1 MISEKSYNKPKQ
13 KMIFSKDSSMNFGG
27 HNIPSELLGHFKSSS
42 SLARSIRSTSTAASS
57 PGKSLQST
65 GAMILEQSKSTLSNF
80 YPNKKWLSS
89 TKKLP
94 IEEEEKNKNKTF
106 SNGWQTK
113 TMKAETPKNQM
124 DIKIRNI
131 IHNYTDIDT
140 NDFSY
145 NVLSNLK
152 SKKRMQNLDVVEL
165 YEIWKAKYLKEIEE
179 NIKNK
184 IAELKEKLDN
194 TKNEVY
200 KNFTMN
206 DKDLIDLVQKDID
219 KISNFY
225 YNVLKERQNS
235 IEECLKNIIEDINIC
250 YHNAHLKLVKLADDM
265 DKIGFLFEE
274 EIRDLI
280 NEKKQYIQR
289 FNDVKKSYYTRIMNE
304 IKLFED
310 DLVQKSKKD
319 LEDFI
324 LRWKNIKLNNYVSKL
339 QKLLQSK
346 EYTDPEERALLVKEV
361 KQIQEDSYKKKYEL
375 IFVTLF
381 GLDYDQINTKHIE
394 KINKQLE
401 AIENET
407 DHLFNECFEKLNAN
421 SKYIEDKSLEAFE
434 HFKSDVSTINYIFG
448 KDNHNEKKYNDYD
461 DLNTLEELFQKEVNS
476 VLDKNKEDRKNYLL
490 ILNKYIGDYDDFFN
504 ALCEKLISIYLTI
517 GKLYDQHKIELKKAE
532 RNYMISY
539 AKECDNDDNII
550 HEKELELK
558 KISEEMKN
566 CINKEELD
574 KGLQDSF
581 QIMDQLELEYRDFF
595 KKIDDIFNSH
605 EGILTEEYHNY
616 EIKVLKIFGIYPE
629 DNLYEI
635 DKRRNKESEFLSKK
649 KEAQIAEEERIKEE
663 EEAKEEEKTGKKKPA
678 KKKENKPQLKK
689 GEVPPP
695 LVPPREIKNFKS
707 KLGFNYLIDF
717 EIEEYIKH
725 ILRNIINKRDDDIFE
740 LKPKTPEELEALAK
754 EKEEWEQKKK
764 EEEENKGKKGA
775 KKEVKEPPKPQDQN
789 PQEEINYLT
798 IYNPYQATH
807 EIKFDSPLGLSNEK
821 LLSETNEFSTESISQ
836 GFKSL
841 FEKINDKINSNHISN
856 INDAKIKDQETREEQ
871 LSDLDIR
878 LKSLSPRKGKIEVE
892 DYDNRLNELEKHEK
906 KLAKHKEDIDIKNKK
921 SDEDNNKILEKIDK
935 DFNELKELN
944 EKLLKGMA
952 EQESDKGLED
962 QYKKFKTSYYDFMI
976 DLDENETKFKEYLE
990 TQPNELLSLNNNF
1003 LLSLKPISKGGTYSD
1018 REIEFTKGELDK
1030 LENDV
1035 IKSSQEER
1043 KKKNEEK
1050 LKGIKEEAENMMK
1063 GIKEQYDISKD
1074 NIMAKDAIGKKFG
1087 IPKRLSNDIIINIK
1101 IKCTQAQ
1108 EGLQKL
1114 FEELIKYVT
1123 DFTKINNQEDLIKT
1137 LKDNELPIKVRKKLQ
1152 RINTCVW
1159 LYGKYISAFKE
1170 TLLNSYQLSR
1180 VIMKENTEDIT
1191 ITEKED
1197 IEADEALK
1205 NDEIL
1210 SLGFLSKSILD
1221 PNAANVAQDKKKGAS
1236 GNEPSYNNEI
1246 ASIDDKIRSECA
1258 KIYVGNYA
1266 KYINPQ
1272 EKLPDSLIPFLEE
1285 TKREMEIMR
1294 LKCVKDL
1301 RTFCQNLYSF
1311 SLNIPSCV
1319 FKFIYG
1325 HSNMTLNEKT
1335 DNIMNSFNQ
1344 SKELSDKIKT
1354 ELKIKLGPYLANPFF
1369 SKELLGIET
1378 SNTERSSNFLKSINE
1393 TQFNLIQNE
1402 EENSKN
1408 FTIRL
1413 LNNFAALMTLFDN
1426 FIFEE
1431 EFISLGDEEY
1441 FKKRENYNQL
1451 LKLKETIEEK
1461 SGAGDPKKNV
1471 DKKGMGDLSKYD
1483 LESKRTFKKQFKG
1496 INFKNGKI
1504 NYYDMFNKIVK
1515 DYVENSEEKIKVLE
1529 NEYRKDNWSKNISGI
1544 KLQNNKNLFIERN
1557 KYYKQHCD
1565 TFNKNIKEDIN
1576 KFNQFR
1582 LEELEYKYKWDEMVK
1597 DLKNTL
1603 KKFNIPEGVECS
1615 AGEDINLN
1623 KMENMKKS
1631 GNKNSKS
1638 KGKK

>member
-1 MISEKSYNKPKQ
+1 M
-13 KMIFSKDSSMNFGG
+13 
-27 HNIPSELLGHFKSSS
+27 
-42 SLARSIRSTSTAASS
+42 
-57 PGKSLQST
+57 
-65 GAMILEQSKSTLSNF
+65 
-80 YPNKKWLSS
+80 
-89 TKKLP
+89 
-94 IEEEEKNKNKTF
+94 
-106 SNGWQTK
+106 
-113 TMKAETPKNQM
+113 
-124 DIKIRNI
+124 
-131 IHNYTDIDT
+131 
-140 NDFSY
+140 
-145 NVLSNLK
+145 
-152 SKKRMQNLDVVEL
+152 
-165 YEIWKAKYLKEIEE
+165 
-179 NIKNK
+179 
-184 IAELKEKLDN
+184 
-194 TKNEVY
+194 
-200 KNFTMN
+200 
-206 DKDLIDLVQKDID
+206 
-219 KISNFY
+219 
-225 YNVLKERQNS
+225 
-235 IEECLKNIIEDINIC
+235 
-250 YHNAHLKLVKLADDM
+250 
-265 DKIGFLFEE
+265 
-274 EIRDLI
+274 
-280 NEKKQYIQR
+280 
-289 FNDVKKSYYTRIMNE
+289 
-304 IKLFED
+304 
-310 DLVQKSKKD
+310 
-319 LEDFI
+319 
-324 LRWKNIKLNNYVSKL
+324 
-339 QKLLQSK
+339 
-346 EYTDPEERALLVKEV
+346 
-361 KQIQEDSYKKKYEL
+361 
-375 IFVTLF
+375 
-381 GLDYDQINTKHIE
+381 
-394 KINKQLE
+394 
-401 AIENET
+401 
-407 DHLFNECFEKLNAN
+407 
-421 SKYIEDKSLEAFE
+421 
-434 HFKSDVSTINYIFG
+434 
-448 KDNHNEKKYNDYD
+448 
-461 DLNTLEELFQKEVNS
+461 
-476 VLDKNKEDRKNYLL
+476 
-490 ILNKYIGDYDDFFN
+490 
-504 ALCEKLISIYLTI
+504 
-517 GKLYDQHKIELKKAE
+517 
-532 RNYMISY
+532 
-539 AKECDNDDNII
+539 
-550 HEKELELK
+550 
-558 KISEEMKN
+558 
-566 CINKEELD
+566 
-574 KGLQDSF
+574 
-581 QIMDQLELEYRDFF
+581 
-595 KKIDDIFNSH
+595 
-605 EGILTEEYHNY
+605 
-616 EIKVLKIFGIYPE
+616 
-629 DNLYEI
+629 
-635 DKRRNKESEFLSKK
+635 
-649 KEAQIAEEERIKEE
+649 
-663 EEAKEEEKTGKKKPA
+663 
-678 KKKENKPQLKK
+678 
-689 GEVPPP
+689 
-695 LVPPREIKNFKS
+695 
-707 KLGFNYLIDF
+707 
-717 EIEEYIKH
+717 
-725 ILRNIINKRDDDIFE
+725 
-740 LKPKTPEELEALAK
+740 
-754 EKEEWEQKKK
+754 
-764 EEEENKGKKGA
+764 
-775 KKEVKEPPKPQDQN
+775 
-789 PQEEINYLT
+789 
-798 IYNPYQATH
+798 
-807 EIKFDSPLGLSNEK
+807 
-821 LLSETNEFSTESISQ
+821 
-836 GFKSL
+836 
-841 FEKINDKINSNHISN
+841 
-856 INDAKIKDQETREEQ
+856 
-871 LSDLDIR
+871 SDLDIR

-1221 PNAANVAQDKKKGAS
+1221 PNAANVAQDKKKGTT

-1402 EENSKN
+1402 EENSKS

>member
-1 MISEKSYNKPKQ
+1 MISERSYNKPKQ
-13 KMIFSKDSSMNFGG
+13 KMIFSKDSSLNFGG
-27 HNIPSELLGHFKSSS
+27 QKIPSELLGHFKSSS
-42 SLARSIRSTSTAASS
+42 SLARSIRSTSTASS
-57 PGKSLQST
+57 SLGKSLQST
-65 GAMILEQSKSTLSNF
+65 GAMILEQQGKNTISNF
-80 YPNKKWLSS
+80 YPNNKWMSSSKKSPL
-89 TKKLP
+89 
-94 IEEEEKNKNKTF
+94 EEEKNKTF
-106 SNGWQTK
+106 SNGWQAETL
-113 TMKAETPKNQM
+113 KAETPKNQM

-165 YEIWKAKYLKEIEE
+165 YEIWKTKYLKDVEE
-179 NIKNK
+179 NIKKK
-184 IAELKEKLDN
+184 ISELKENLDN
-194 TKNEVY
+194 TKNEIY

-206 DKDLIDLVQKDID
+206 DTDLIPLIQADID
-219 KISNFY
+219 RISEFY
-225 YNVLKERQNS
+225 YNVLNERQNS
-235 IEECLKNIIEDINIC
+235 INDCLKNIMDDINTC

-265 DKIGFLFEE
+265 DKIGYLFEE

-304 IKLFED
+304 IKSFENE
-310 DLVQKSKKD
+310 LVEKSKND
-319 LEDFI
+319 FNDFI

-339 QKLLQSK
+339 QNLLRSK
-346 EYTDPEERALLVKEV
+346 EYTDPEERALLVQEM
-361 KQIQEDSYKKKYEL
+361 KQIQEEAYKKKYRL
-375 IFVTLF
+375 IFENLF
-381 GLDYDQINTKHIE
+381 KLDYDDINTKHIE
-394 KINKQLE
+394 KIGKENEK
-401 AIENET
+401 ITNET
-407 DHLFNECFEKLNAN
+407 DKLYMQSIEKLNKN
-421 SKYIEDKSLEAFE
+421 SKDIEDKSNEAFE
-434 HFKSDVSTINYIFG
+434 KFKSDVSTINYIFG
-448 KDNHNEKKYNDYD
+448 QDNHNEKKYNDYD

-476 VLDKNKEDRKNYLL
+476 VLDKNKNDRVNYILN
-490 ILNKYIGDYDDFFN
+490 LNKYLEEYEEFIN
-504 ALCEKLISIYLTI
+504 SICEKIISIYLSV
-517 GKLYDQHKIELKKAE
+517 GKLYDEHKRDLKKAE

-539 AKECDNDDNII
+539 AKECDNDDNFI

-581 QIMDQLELEYRDFF
+581 QIMDQLEGEYRDFF
-595 KKIDDIFNSH
+595 QKIDDIFNSH
-605 EGILTEEYHNY
+605 EGILTQEYHNY
-616 EIKVLKIFGIYPE
+616 EKKIFNIFGIYPE

-717 EIEEYIKH
+717 QIEELIKH
-725 ILRNIINKRDDDIFE
+725 LLRNIINKRDDDIFE

-775 KKEVKEPPKPQDQN
+775 KKEVKEPPKPQEQN
-789 PQEEINYLT
+789 PEEEINYLT
-798 IYNPYQATH
+798 AYDPYNATH

-821 LLSETNEFSTESISQ
+821 LLSEDNEFNSETITQ
-836 GFKSL
+836 GFNAL
-841 FEKINDKINSNHISN
+841 FEKINEKINSNHISN
-856 INDAKIKDQETREEQ
+856 VNDAKIKDQETREEQ

-906 KLAKHKEDIDIKNKK
+906 KLEKHKEDINAKNKK
-921 SDEDNNKILEKIDK
+921 TDEDNNKILEKIDK
-935 DFNELKELN
+935 DFNELKELK
-944 EKLLKGMA
+944 EKLLKGME

-962 QYKKFKTSYYDFMI
+962 QFKKFKTSYYDFMI
-976 DLDENETKFKEYLE
+976 DLDENQSKLSEYLE
-990 TQPNELLSLNNNF
+990 TQPNELLSLNKNYY
-1003 LLSLKPISKGGTYSD
+1003 LSLKPISKGGTYSD
-1018 REIEFTKGELDK
+1018 REIEYTKGELDK
-1030 LENDV
+1030 IENDI

-1050 LKGIKEEAENMMK
+1050 LNGIKEEAENMMK
-1063 GIKEQYDISKD
+1063 AIKEQYDISKD
-1074 NIMAKDAIGKKFG
+1074 NIMAKDAMGKKFG
-1087 IPKRLSNDIIINIK
+1087 IPKRLSNDIVINIK
-1101 IKCTQAQ
+1101 IKCNQAQ

-1114 FEELIKYVT
+1114 FEELIKDVN
-1123 DFTKINNQEDLIKT
+1123 DFIKINNIDELNKALTEND
-1137 LKDNELPIKVRKKLQ
+1137 LPIKIRKKLQ

-1159 LYGKYISAFKE
+1159 HYGKYINAFKE
-1170 TLLNSYQLSR
+1170 SLLNTYQLSR
-1180 VIMKENTEDIT
+1180 VIMKETTEDIT

-1197 IEADEALK
+1197 LDADEALK
-1205 NDEIL
+1205 NEEIL
-1210 SLGFLSKSILD
+1210 SLGFLAKSILE
-1221 PNAANVAQDKKKGAS
+1221 PNEINNPQDKKKSAG
-1236 GNEPSYNNEI
+1236 GNEPNYNNEI
-1246 ASIDDKIRSECA
+1246 ASIDDKIRNECA

-1266 KYINPQ
+1266 KWLNPQ
-1272 EKLPDSLIPFLEE
+1272 EKVPDSLIPFLEDI
-1285 TKREMEIMR
+1285 KREMEIMR
-1294 LKCVKDL
+1294 LRCVKDL

-1319 FKFIYG
+1319 IQFIYG
-1325 HSNMTLNEKT
+1325 YSNMTLSGKTNEIIEAFDQAK
-1335 DNIMNSFNQ
+1335 NVS
-1344 SKELSDKIKT
+1344 EKIKT

-1369 SKELLGIET
+1369 SKELSSIEAT
-1378 SNTERSSNFLKSINE
+1378 DTERSNNYLKMINE

-1408 FTIRL
+1408 FTTRL
-1413 LNNFAALMTLFDN
+1413 LNNFTALMTLFDN

-1451 LKLKETIEEK
+1451 LKLKETLEEK
-1461 SGAGDPKKNV
+1461 NLGDGTKKPA
-1471 DKKGMGDLSKYD
+1471 DKKGGDLSKYD

-1515 DYVENSEEKIKVLE
+1515 EYIENSEEKIKTLE
-1529 NEYRKDNWSKNISGI
+1529 NEYRKDNWSKSIAGI
-1544 KLQNNKNLFIERN
+1544 KLQNNKNLFNERN

-1565 TFNKNIKEDIN
+1565 SFNKNIQEDIN
-1576 KFNQFR
+1576 KYNQFR
-1582 LEELEYKYKWDEMVK
+1582 LEELEYKYKWNEMVK
-1597 DLKNTL
+1597 DLRNTL
-1603 KKFNIPEGVECS
+1603 KKFNIPEGVEC
-1615 AGEDINLN
+1615 GEASELN
-1623 KMENMKKS
+1623 IRKPGGRKS
-1631 GNKNSKS
+1631 TSRKSVSKS
-1638 KGKK
+1638 KSKKHK

>member
-1 MISEKSYNKPKQ
+1 MLSERTSYNKPKQ
-13 KMIFSKDSSMNFGG
+13 KMIFSKDSSLNFGG
-27 HNIPSELLGHFKSSS
+27 QNIPSELLGHFKSSS
-42 SLARSIRSTSTAASS
+42 SLARSIRSNTTASTT
-57 PGKSLQST
+57 GKSLQST
-65 GAMILEQSKSTLSNF
+65 GAMILDQGKKTISNF
-80 YPNKKWLSS
+80 FPNNNTKWISS
-89 TKKLP
+89 NKSQLN
-94 IEEEEKNKNKTF
+94 EEEEKNKTF
-106 SNGWQTK
+106 SNGWQIK

-131 IHNYTDIDT
+131 VHNYIDVDT

-152 SKKRMQNLDVVEL
+152 SKKRMQNLDVVEV
-165 YEIWKAKYLKEIEE
+165 YEIWKTKYLKETED
-179 NIKNK
+179 NIKKK
-184 IAELKEKLDN
+184 ISELKENLDN

-200 KNFTMN
+200 KNFNLN
-206 DKDLIDLVQKDID
+206 DEDLIPLIQKDID
-219 KISNFY
+219 KISFFY
-225 YNVLKERQNS
+225 YNVLKERQNN
-235 IEECLKNIIEDINIC
+235 INNCLKNILEEINIC
-250 YHNAHLKLVKLADDM
+250 YQNGHLKLVKLADDM

-304 IKLFED
+304 IKMFED

-319 LEDFI
+319 LDAFI
-324 LRWKNIKLNNYVSKL
+324 LRWKNIKLNNYVTKL

-346 EYTDPEERALLVKEV
+346 EYTDPEERALLVQEMKS
-361 KQIQEDSYKKKYEL
+361 IQEDSYKKKHEL
-375 IFVTLF
+375 IFKTLF
-381 GLDYDQINTKHIE
+381 GLDYEQINTKHIE
-394 KINKQLE
+394 KINKKYENISNE
-401 AIENET
+401 ADKLYTQCI
-407 DHLFNECFEKLNAN
+407 EKLNIN
-421 SKYIEDKSLEAFE
+421 SKNIEDKSLEAFE
-434 HFKSDVSTINYIFG
+434 KFKADVSTINYIFG
-448 KDNHNEKKYNDYD
+448 QDNHNEKKYNDYD

-490 ILNKYIGDYDDFFN
+490 NLNKYIEEYEEFFN
-504 ALCEKLISIYLTI
+504 NICEKIINLYLKI
-517 GKLYDQHKIELKKAE
+517 GKLYDEHKRDLKKAE
-532 RNYMISY
+532 RNYLISY

-550 HEKELELK
+550 HEKEQELK

-605 EGILTEEYHNY
+605 EGILTQEYHNY
-616 EIKVLKIFGIYPE
+616 EKKVMNIFGIYPE

-635 DKRRNKESEFLSKK
+635 EKRRNKESEFLSKK

-707 KLGFNYLIDF
+707 KLGFDYLIDF
-717 EIEEYIKH
+717 QIEELIKH

-775 KKEVKEPPKPQDQN
+775 KKEVKEPPKPQEQN
-789 PQEEINYLT
+789 PTEEINYL
-798 IYNPYQATH
+798 IVYDPYNATH
-807 EIKFDSPLGLSNEK
+807 EIKFNSPIGLSNEK
-821 LLSETNEFSTESISQ
+821 LLSETNEFTSETITE
-836 GFKSL
+836 GFSSL
-841 FEKINDKINSNHISN
+841 FEKINDKINSNHKSN
-856 INDAKIKDQETREEQ
+856 LNDAQIKDQETREEQ

-906 KLAKHKEDIDIKNKK
+906 KLEKHKEDIITKNKK
-921 SDEDNNKILEKIDK
+921 TDEDNNKILEKIDK
-935 DFNELKELN
+935 HFNELKELN
-944 EKLLKGMA
+944 EKLLKGME

-976 DLDENETKFKEYLE
+976 DLDEDENNFKEYLE

-1003 LLSLKPISKGGTYSD
+1003 LLSLKSISKGGTYSD
-1018 REIEFTKGELDK
+1018 REIEYTKGELDK
-1030 LENDV
+1030 LENEV
-1035 IKSSQEER
+1035 IKSSLEER

-1050 LKGIKEEAENMMK
+1050 LKGIKDEAENMMK
-1063 GIKEQYDISKD
+1063 AIKEQYDLSKD
-1074 NIMAKDAIGKKFG
+1074 NIMAKDAMGKKFG

-1101 IKCTQAQ
+1101 IKCNQAQ

-1123 DFTKINNQEDLIKT
+1123 DFTKINNIDDLNKA
-1137 LKDNELPIKVRKKLQ
+1137 LLENELPIKIRKKLQ

-1159 LYGKYISAFKE
+1159 HYGKYISAFKE
-1170 TLLNSYQLSR
+1170 SLLNSYQLSR
-1180 VIMKENTEDIT
+1180 VLMKENTEDIA

-1197 IEADEALK
+1197 IDADEALK

-1210 SLGFLSKSILD
+1210 SLGFLAKSILD
-1221 PNAANVAQDKKKGAS
+1221 PNSVNVAQDKKKGVI
-1236 GNEPSYNNEI
+1236 GNEPSYNSEI

-1266 KYINPQ
+1266 KYLNPQ
-1272 EKLPDSLIPFLEE
+1272 EKVPDSLIPFLEE
-1285 TKREMEIMR
+1285 IKREMEIMR

-1301 RTFCQNLYSF
+1301 RTFCQNLYNF

-1319 FKFIYG
+1319 IKFIYSY
-1325 HSNMTLNEKT
+1325 SNMKLTGKT
-1335 DNIMNSFNQ
+1335 SELFESFNK
-1344 SKELSDKIKT
+1344 SKELSEKIKT
-1354 ELKIKLGPYLANPFF
+1354 DLKIKLGPYLANPFY
-1369 SKELLGIET
+1369 SKELSTIET
-1378 SNTERSSNFLKSINE
+1378 SDTERSTNFLKTINE
-1393 TQFNLIQNE
+1393 TQFNLIQTE

-1408 FTIRL
+1408 FITRL

-1451 LKLKETIEEK
+1451 LKLKETLEEK
-1461 SGAGDPKKNV
+1461 SGIGDGKKVV

-1504 NYYDMFNKIVK
+1504 NYYDKFNKIVK
-1515 DYVENSEEKIKVLE
+1515 DYVENSEDKIKVLE
-1529 NEYRKDNWSKNISGI
+1529 NEYRKDNWSKSIAGI
-1544 KLQNNKNLFIERN
+1544 KLQNNKNLFNERN

-1565 TFNKNIKEDIN
+1565 SFNKNINDDIN
-1576 KFNQFR
+1576 KFTQYR

-1597 DLKNTL
+1597 DLRNTL
-1603 KKFNIPEGVECS
+1603 KKFNIPEGVECGTGS
-1615 AGEDINLN
+1615 DINI
-1623 KMENMKKS
+1623 KKPTKGKKS
-1631 GNKNSKS
+1631 SGRKSRS

>member
-13 KMIFSKDSSMNFGG
+13 KMVFSKDSSLNFGG
-27 HNIPSELLGHFKSSS
+27 QSIPSELLGRFKSSS
-42 SLARSIRSTSTAASS
+42 SLARSIRSTTAASS
-57 PGKSLQST
+57 TGKSLQST
-65 GAMILEQSKSTLSNF
+65 GAMILEQQNKNTVSNF

-89 TKKLP
+89 NKSPL
-94 IEEEEKNKNKTF
+94 EEEKNKTF
-106 SNGWQTK
+106 SNGWQVK
-113 TMKAETPKNQM
+113 TMKSETPKNDM

-152 SKKRMQNLDVVEL
+152 SKKRMQNLDVVEI
-165 YEIWKAKYLKEIEE
+165 YEIWRTKYLKQTED
-179 NIKNK
+179 NIKEK
-184 IAELKEKLDN
+184 IAKLKEDLDS

-200 KNFTMN
+200 KHFTM
-206 DKDLIDLVQKDID
+206 KDEELIPLVQKDID
-219 KISNFY
+219 NISKFY
-225 YNVLKERQNS
+225 FNVLKERENN
-235 IEECLKNIIEDINIC
+235 INDCLKEILDDIATL
-250 YHNAHLKLVKLADDM
+250 YQNADLKLVKLADDM

-280 NEKKQYIQR
+280 KEKKQYIQR

-304 IKLFED
+304 IKQFED
-310 DLVQKSKKD
+310 ELVQKSKKD
-319 LEDFI
+319 LDDFI

-346 EYTDPEERALLVKEV
+346 EYKDPEERIILVQEM
-361 KQIQEDSYKKKYEL
+361 KQIQQDIYQKKFKL
-375 IFVTLF
+375 IFENLF
-381 GLDYDQINTKHIE
+381 GLDYDQINTKNIE
-394 KINKQLE
+394 KINKNLE
-401 AIENET
+401 NITNEADRLYT
-407 DHLFNECFEKLNAN
+407 ECIEKLNKN
-421 SKYIEDKSLEAFE
+421 SDDIEKKSLEAFE
-434 HFKSDVSTINYIFG
+434 EFKSDVSTISYTFG

-461 DLNTLEELFQKEVNS
+461 DLNSLEELFQKEVNS
-476 VLDKNKEDRKNYLL
+476 VLDKNKEDRKNY
-490 ILNKYIGDYDDFFN
+490 ILNLNQYLEEYDEFFN
-504 ALCEKLISIYLTI
+504 NICEKLINIYLSV
-517 GKLYDQHKIELKKAE
+517 GKLYDSHKRDLKKAE
-532 RNYMISY
+532 REYMISY
-539 AKECDNDDNII
+539 AKECDNDDNVI

-581 QIMDQLELEYRDFF
+581 QIMDQLEQEYREFF
-595 KKIDDIFNSH
+595 QKIDDIFNSH
-605 EGILTEEYHNY
+605 EGILTQEYHNY
-616 EIKVLKIFGIYPE
+616 EKKVLNIFGIYPE
-629 DNLYEI
+629 DNRYEI
-635 DKRRNKESEFLSKK
+635 EKRRTKESEFLSKK

-695 LVPPREIKNFKS
+695 LVPPREIKNFTS

-717 EIEEYIKH
+717 QIEELIKH

-775 KKEVKEPPKPQDQN
+775 KKETKEPPKPQDQN
-789 PQEEINYLT
+789 PAEEINYLT
-798 IYNPYQATH
+798 VYDPYNASH
-807 EIKFDSPLGLSNEK
+807 EIKFNSPLGLSNEK
-821 LLSETNEFSTESISQ
+821 LLSEENEFTTEKITQ
-836 GFKSL
+836 GFTNL

-856 INDAKIKDQETREEQ
+856 VKDAKLKDQETREEQ

-906 KLAKHKEDIDIKNKK
+906 KLEKHKEDINTKNKNA
-921 SDEDNNKILEKIDK
+921 DEENNKILEKIDK

-944 EKLLKGMA
+944 EKLLKGME

-962 QYKKFKTSYYDFMI
+962 QFKKFKTSYYDFMI
-976 DLDENETKFKEYLE
+976 DLDDNENKFKEYLE
-990 TQPNELLSLNNNF
+990 TIPNELLSLNKNF

-1018 REIEFTKGELDK
+1018 REIEYTKGELDK
-1030 LENDV
+1030 LENEV
-1035 IKSSQEER
+1035 IKAGQEER

-1050 LKGIKEEAENMMK
+1050 LKGIKEEVENMMK
-1063 GIKEQYDISKD
+1063 AIKDQYDISKD
-1074 NIMAKDAIGKKFG
+1074 NIMAKDAMGKKFG

-1101 IKCTQAQ
+1101 IKCNQAQ
-1108 EGLQKL
+1108 EGLQRL
-1114 FEELIKYVT
+1114 FEELIKYIT
-1123 DFTKINNQEDLIKT
+1123 DFTKINNMEDLNKA
-1137 LKDNELPIKVRKKLQ
+1137 LEQNELPLKIRKKLQ

-1170 TLLNSYQLSR
+1170 SLLNSYQLSR
-1180 VIMKENTEDIT
+1180 VLMKENTEDIT

-1197 IEADEALK
+1197 IDADEALK
-1205 NDEIL
+1205 NDEIT
-1210 SLGFLSKSILD
+1210 SLGFLAKSILD
-1221 PNAANVAQDKKKGAS
+1221 PNANPAQDKKKGAT

-1266 KYINPQ
+1266 KYLNPQ
-1272 EKLPDSLIPFLEE
+1272 EKLPDSLIPFLEDI
-1285 TKREMEIMR
+1285 KREMEIMR

-1311 SLNIPSCV
+1311 SLNIPSCII
-1319 FKFIYG
+1319 KFIYS
-1325 HSNMTLNEKT
+1325 HSNMTLTKKTNE
-1335 DNIMNSFNQ
+1335 IMELFNN
-1344 SKELSDKIKT
+1344 SKEQSDKTKND
-1354 ELKIKLGPYLANPFF
+1354 LNIKLGPYLANPFY
-1369 SKELLGIET
+1369 SKELSSFEAT
-1378 SNTERSSNFLKSINE
+1378 DTERSTNYVKSINE
-1393 TQFNLIQNE
+1393 TQFNLIQTE

-1408 FTIRL
+1408 FTTRL

-1451 LKLKETIEEK
+1451 LKLKETLEEK
-1461 SGAGDPKKNV
+1461 TGAGDAKKV
-1471 DKKGMGDLSKYD
+1471 ADKKGIGDLSKYD
-1483 LESKRTFKKQFKG
+1483 LESKRTFKKMFKG
-1496 INFKNGKI
+1496 LNFKNGKI
-1504 NYYDMFNKIVK
+1504 NYYDMFNKLVK
-1515 DYVENSEEKIKVLE
+1515 EYVENSEDKIKVLE
-1529 NEYRKDNWSKNISGI
+1529 TEYRKDNWSKSISGI

-1565 TFNKNIKEDIN
+1565 SFNKNIKDDIN
-1576 KFNQFR
+1576 KFNHFR

-1597 DLKNTL
+1597 DLRNTL
-1603 KKFNIPEGVECS
+1603 KKFNIPDGVECGTGS
-1615 AGEDINLN
+1615 DIDI
-1623 KMENMKKS
+1623 KKPDPRKKS
-1631 GNKNSKS
+1631 GNKKPRSR
-1638 KGKK
+1638 GKK

>member
-13 KMIFSKDSSMNFGG
+13 KMVFSKDSSLNFGG
-27 HNIPSELLGHFKSSS
+27 QSIPSELLGRFKSSS
-42 SLARSIRSTSTAASS
+42 SLARSIRSTTAASS
-57 PGKSLQST
+57 TGKSLQST
-65 GAMILEQSKSTLSNF
+65 GAMILEQPNKNTVSNF

-89 TKKLP
+89 NKSPL
-94 IEEEEKNKNKTF
+94 EEEKNKTF
-106 SNGWQTK
+106 SNGWQVK
-113 TMKAETPKNQM
+113 TMKSETPKNDM

-152 SKKRMQNLDVVEL
+152 SKKRMQNLDVVEI
-165 YEIWKAKYLKEIEE
+165 YEIWKTKYLKQTED
-179 NIKNK
+179 NIKEK
-184 IAELKEKLDN
+184 IAKLKEDLDS

-200 KNFTMN
+200 KHFTM
-206 DKDLIDLVQKDID
+206 KDEELIPLVQKDID
-219 KISNFY
+219 NISKFY
-225 YNVLKERQNS
+225 FNVLKERENN
-235 IEECLKNIIEDINIC
+235 INDCLKEILDDIATL
-250 YHNAHLKLVKLADDM
+250 YQNADLKLVKLADDM

-280 NEKKQYIQR
+280 KEKKQYIQR

-304 IKLFED
+304 IKQFED
-310 DLVQKSKKD
+310 ELVQKSKKD
-319 LEDFI
+319 LDDFI

-339 QKLLQSK
+339 QNLLQSK
-346 EYTDPEERALLVKEV
+346 EYKDPEERIILVQEM
-361 KQIQEDSYKKKYEL
+361 KQIQQDIYQKKFKL
-375 IFVTLF
+375 IFENLF
-381 GLDYDQINTKHIE
+381 GLDYDQINTKNIE
-394 KINKQLE
+394 KINKNLE
-401 AIENET
+401 NITNEADRLYT
-407 DHLFNECFEKLNAN
+407 ECIEKLNKN
-421 SKYIEDKSLEAFE
+421 SDDIEKKSLEAFE
-434 HFKSDVSTINYIFG
+434 EFKSDVSTISYTFG

-461 DLNTLEELFQKEVNS
+461 DLNSLEELFQKEVNS
-476 VLDKNKEDRKNYLL
+476 VLDKNKEDRKNY
-490 ILNKYIGDYDDFFN
+490 ILNLNQYLEEYDEFFN
-504 ALCEKLISIYLTI
+504 NICEKLINIYLSV
-517 GKLYDQHKIELKKAE
+517 GKLYDAHKRDLKKAE
-532 RNYMISY
+532 REYMISY
-539 AKECDNDDNII
+539 AKECDNDDNVI

-581 QIMDQLELEYRDFF
+581 QIMDQLEQEYREFF
-595 KKIDDIFNSH
+595 QKIDDIFNSH
-605 EGILTEEYHNY
+605 EGILTQEYHNY
-616 EIKVLKIFGIYPE
+616 EKKVLNIFGIYPE
-629 DNLYEI
+629 DNRYEI
-635 DKRRNKESEFLSKK
+635 EKRRTKESEFLSKK

-695 LVPPREIKNFKS
+695 LVPPREIKNFTS

-717 EIEEYIKH
+717 QIEELIKH

-775 KKEVKEPPKPQDQN
+775 KKETKEPPMPQDQN
-789 PQEEINYLT
+789 PAEEINYLT
-798 IYNPYQATH
+798 VYDPYNASH
-807 EIKFDSPLGLSNEK
+807 EIKFNSPLGLSNEK
-821 LLSETNEFSTESISQ
+821 LLSEENEFTTEKITQ
-836 GFKSL
+836 GFTNL

-856 INDAKIKDQETREEQ
+856 VKDAKLKDQETREEQ
-871 LSDLDIR
+871 LSDLDIK

-906 KLAKHKEDIDIKNKK
+906 KLEKHKEDINTKNKNA
-921 SDEDNNKILEKIDK
+921 DEENNKILEKIDK

-944 EKLLKGMA
+944 EKLLKGME

-962 QYKKFKTSYYDFMI
+962 QFKKFKTSYYDFMI
-976 DLDENETKFKEYLE
+976 DLDDNENKFKEYLE
-990 TQPNELLSLNNNF
+990 TIPNELLSLNKNF

-1018 REIEFTKGELDK
+1018 REIEYTKGELDK
-1030 LENDV
+1030 LENEV
-1035 IKSSQEER
+1035 IKAGQEER

-1050 LKGIKEEAENMMK
+1050 LKGIKEEVENMMK
-1063 GIKEQYDISKD
+1063 AIKDQYDISKD
-1074 NIMAKDAIGKKFG
+1074 NIMAKDAMGKKFG

-1101 IKCTQAQ
+1101 IKCNQAQ

-1114 FEELIKYVT
+1114 FEELIKHIT
-1123 DFTKINNQEDLIKT
+1123 DFTKINNMDDLNKA
-1137 LKDNELPIKVRKKLQ
+1137 LEKNELPLKIRKKLQ

-1170 TLLNSYQLSR
+1170 SLLNSYQLSR
-1180 VIMKENTEDIT
+1180 VLMKENTEDIT

-1197 IEADEALK
+1197 IDADEALK
-1205 NDEIL
+1205 NDEIT
-1210 SLGFLSKSILD
+1210 SLGFLAKSILD
-1221 PNAANVAQDKKKGAS
+1221 PNANPVQDKKKGAA

-1266 KYINPQ
+1266 KYLNPQ
-1272 EKLPDSLIPFLEE
+1272 EKLPDSLIPFLEDI
-1285 TKREMEIMR
+1285 KREMEIMR

-1311 SLNIPSCV
+1311 SLNIPSCII
-1319 FKFIYG
+1319 KFIYS
-1325 HSNMTLNEKT
+1325 HSNMTLTKKT
-1335 DNIMNSFNQ
+1335 SEIMELFNN
-1344 SKELSDKIKT
+1344 SKEQSDKTKND
-1354 ELKIKLGPYLANPFF
+1354 LNIKLGPYLANPFY
-1369 SKELLGIET
+1369 SKELSSFEAT
-1378 SNTERSSNFLKSINE
+1378 DTERSTNYVKSINE
-1393 TQFNLIQNE
+1393 TQFNLIQTE

-1408 FTIRL
+1408 FTTRL

-1451 LKLKETIEEK
+1451 LKLKETLEEK
-1461 SGAGDPKKNV
+1461 TGAGDAKKV
-1471 DKKGMGDLSKYD
+1471 ADKKGIGDLSKYD
-1483 LESKRTFKKQFKG
+1483 LESKRTFKKMFKG
-1496 INFKNGKI
+1496 LNFKNGKI
-1504 NYYDMFNKIVK
+1504 NYYDMFNKLVK
-1515 DYVENSEEKIKVLE
+1515 EYVENSEDKIKVLE
-1529 NEYRKDNWSKNISGI
+1529 TEYRKDNWSKSISGI

-1565 TFNKNIKEDIN
+1565 SFNKNIKDDIN
-1576 KFNQFR
+1576 KFNHFR

-1597 DLKNTL
+1597 DLRNTL
-1603 KKFNIPEGVECS
+1603 KKFNIPDGVECGTGS
-1615 AGEDINLN
+1615 DIDI
-1623 KMENMKKS
+1623 KKPDPRKKS
-1631 GNKNSKS
+1631 GNKKPRSR
-1638 KGKK
+1638 GKK